1 MISTGLEFAPGTTD
15 DCKKLV
21 TRLFMPTEIF
31 SAYRMA
37 RAQFGT
43 GDLVLCVSEQDP
55 SGFEAEPRIAYIK
68 RARDLP
74 KGVPMFMRRMAED
87 SAHKVMQLPSE
98 SDAVWLVVVRGPQAM
113 PIMCVLYATP
123 YEVAA
128 AAN

>member
-1 MISTGLEFAPGTTD
+1 MLGTGLEFAPGTTD
-15 DCKKLV
+15 DSKKLV
-21 TRLFMPTEIF
+21 ARLFTPTEIF

-37 RAQFGT
+37 RTQLGT

-55 SGFEAEPRIAYIK
+55 SGFEAEPRAAYIK

-74 KGVPMFMRRMAED
+74 KGVPLFMRRMAED
-87 SAHKVMQLPSE
+87 SAHKVMQLPAE
-98 SDAVWLVVVRGPQAM
+98 SDAIWLVIARGPQAM
-113 PIMCVLYATP
+113 PVMCVIYSTP

>member
-1 MISTGLEFAPGTTD
+1 MISTGLDFAPGTTD
-15 DCKKLV
+15 DCKKLI
-21 TRLFMPTEIF
+21 TGLFGPTEIF

-55 SGFEAEPRIAYIK
+55 SGFEAEPRAAYVK
-68 RARDLP
+68 RARDLSR
-74 KGVPMFMRRMAED
+74 GVPLLMRRMAED
-87 SAHKVMQLPSE
+87 SAHKVMQLPAE
-98 SDAVWLVVVRGPQAM
+98 SDAVWLVVVRGPQTV
-113 PIMCVLYATP
+113 PVMCVLYATP